1 MQEHANSTSVVCLK
15 CGEPLKDGQR
25 FCPKCGADRET
36 AKNRVCVKCGA
47 QIGDG
52 QTFCTECGAKY
63 LDPDSGIAKAKKV
76 CKKVLIGLLIA
87 LGLFIALIVVVL
99 CTGNTHHHQW
109 ADATCIA
116 PKTCTECGKTE
127 GVALGHTPGE
137 WEQEAPD
144 YVAAEVRMCQR
155 CTTCGAML
163 DSKREML
170 STLCDNGEF
179 LLTPDEFSKRYGEQL
194 GDIVSGH
201 STKLVSA
208 SRDNL
213 GCCVVKNGKTLIGTV
228 LFYDASEN
236 FIADKNVHGIA
247 KLVMGFQSTDEA
259 EIVRAIVPLVMTLD
273 PSLTFDDAKTA
284 AASFFDDPY
293 TCNGLRYAFSSYSGT
308 YYLSIAIV

>member
-1 MQEHANSTSVVCLK
+1 MPISVF
-15 CGEPLKDGQR
+15 PFFTTQQ
-25 FCPKCGADRET
+25 PKLSRLADT
-36 AKNRVCVKCGA
+36 N
-47 QIGDG
+47 
-52 QTFCTECGAKY
+52 F
-63 LDPDSGIAKAKKV
+63 
-76 CKKVLIGLLIA
+76 VLYR
-87 LGLFIALIVVVL
+87 LFIALIVVVL

-194 GDIVSGH
+194 GDIVNPNAMSSPISTFLHTFFALAIPLSGSRYFAPH
-201 STKLVSA
+201 SVQNVCPSPICAPHFTHTLFFAVSLSAPHFGQNRCPSFSGSPHFRQTTLVLLACS
-208 SRDNL
+208 
-213 GCCVVKNGKTLIGTV
+213 CTV
-228 LFYDASEN
+228 Y
-236 FIADKNVHGIA
+236 
-247 KLVMGFQSTDEA
+247 T
-259 EIVRAIVPLVMTLD
+259 
-273 PSLTFDDAKTA
+273 PS
-284 AASFFDDPY
+284 ASFFSVFFCVFMTTALIMKKTP
-293 TCNGLRYAFSSYSGT
+293 RAA
-308 YYLSIAIV
+308 LSTAHTFRTTPPSATKPKNAPIR

>member
-127 GVALGHTPGE
+127 AWRWAYAGGMGTGSPGLCCSRGADVPKMHDVRRDAGLETGNAQHAL
-137 WEQEAPD
+137 
-144 YVAAEVRMCQR
+144 RQR
-155 CTTCGAML
+155 
-163 DSKREML
+163 
-170 STLCDNGEF
+170 
-179 LLTPDEFSKRYGEQL
+179 
-194 GDIVSGH
+194 
-201 STKLVSA
+201 
-208 SRDNL
+208 
-213 GCCVVKNGKTLIGTV
+213 
-228 LFYDASEN
+228 
-236 FIADKNVHGIA
+236 
-247 KLVMGFQSTDEA
+247 
-259 EIVRAIVPLVMTLD
+259 
-273 PSLTFDDAKTA
+273 
-284 AASFFDDPY
+284 
-293 TCNGLRYAFSSYSGT
+293 
-308 YYLSIAIV
+308 